1 MFFMSQLFRRGL
13 SRTFVASVLVLWF
26 LLVFV
31 GSLLG
36 VFVGNPSQPPL
47 ALGAAVILPVIV
59 FLGGWF
65 GSARVQLFIASLDI
79 RAVVFAQIGRMLG
92 GVFLIFYAL
101 GGLPGI
107 FALPAGWGDVAIGL
121 TAPLVAWLLVKKSR
135 FRLSVLVL
143 WNVLGMLDLISAVSL
158 GILTSRSTL
167 GVLAGET
174 TSVLVVATPLSLI
187 PTFLVPFYFMLHL
200 IALNQAR
207 RYWAHGSQQTL
218 MRSDLPEASFHDA
231 AADGAGN
238 EVTAQD
244 PLPQTHA

>member
-1 MFFMSQLFRRGL
+1 MSQLFRPVI
-13 SRTFVASVLVLWF
+13 SRTFVVSVLVLWF

-36 VFVGNPSQPPL
+36 VFIGDASQPPL
-47 ALGAAVILPVIV
+47 ALGAGVILPVIV

-65 GSARVQLFIASLDI
+65 GSGRVQRFIDSLDI
-79 RAVVFAQIGRMLG
+79 RAVAFAQVGRILG
-92 GVFLIFYAL
+92 GVFLIVYAL

-121 TAPLVAWLLVKKSR
+121 TAPLVAWLLVKKTR

-143 WNVLGMLDLISAVSL
+143 WNVLGLLDLITAVSL

-200 IALNQAR
+200 IALDQAR
-207 RYWAHGSQQTL
+207 RYWAQQRRHAL
-218 MRSDLPEASFHDA
+218 MRPDLSEASFHDDA
-231 AADGAGN
+231 LDGAGN
-238 EVTAQD
+238 EVSAQG